1 MDNILKGK
9 KIIVLMKDS
18 GKNRTN
24 DTNRRKDNENGEK
37 IVLRM
42 FG

>member
-1 MDNILKGK
+1 
-9 KIIVLMKDS
+9 MKDG

-37 IVLRM
+37 IVHRM
-42 FG
+42 FE